1 MSPFFSYFTLSA
13 YYLASGLCLAFFL
26 AQREGLCRGGAWV
39 MALGLGCHT
48 LALWA
53 AIWTQGLLAIATFAG
68 ALSTFA
74 WALVAT
80 FLLLY
85 WRHPIKVLG
94 ALAAPLAALAVSGS
108 LILPGEAAPALSP
121 ALRSFW
127 VYLHVSL
134 AFLGNAALTL
144 AALGG
149 FFYLVQERQLKTKKF
164 GFFYRRLP
172 SLEQLDALNYWCLTI
187 GFPLLTGAIITG
199 SLYAQLTLGR
209 FWNWDPKEIFT
220 LIAWL
225 IYAVLLHERL
235 AVGWR
240 GRRAALL
247 AICGFVVL
255 IITFAGAN
263 LWLSSY
269 HSFAAFTRQP

>member
-1 MSPFFSYFTLSA
+1 MAETLLFLVAAVYYGASA
-13 YYLASGLCLAFFL
+13 LCLGFFL
-26 AQREGLCRGGAWV
+26 AQRESFCRGGAWL
-39 MALGLGCHT
+39 MLFGLGCHT
-48 LALWA
+48 LALA
-53 AIWTQGLLAIATFAG
+53 AGIWTRGLVLVATFGG
-68 ALSTFA
+68 ALSLFA
-74 WALVAT
+74 WALVAA

-94 ALAAPLAALAVSGS
+94 ALVAPVAALVVSGS
-108 LILPGEAAPALSP
+108 LILPGQATAVSP
-121 ALRSFW
+121 ALRSIW
-127 VYLHVSL
+127 VYLHIAL
-134 AFLGNAALTL
+134 AFLGIAALTL
-144 AALGG
+144 AGLGG
-149 FFYLVQERQLKTKKF
+149 IFYLIQERALKVKKF

-172 SLEQLDALNYWCLTI
+172 SLEQLDALNYWCLTV

-240 GRRAALL
+240 GRRAALF
-247 AICGFVVL
+247 AICGFIVL
-255 IITFAGAN
+255 IITFVGAN
-263 LWLSSY
+263 LWFSSY

>member
-1 MSPFFSYFTLSA
+1 MGLAFSYVTLMV
-13 YYLASGLCLAFFL
+13 YFLASGLWLAFFL
-26 AQREGLCRGGAWV
+26 AQRESLSRSGAWV
-39 MALGLGCHT
+39 MGFGLGCHT
-48 LALWA
+48 LALA
-53 AIWTQGLLAIATFAG
+53 AWFWQQGLLLAATFAG
-68 ALSTFA
+68 ALSLFA
-74 WALVAT
+74 WTLVAA

-94 ALAAPLAALAVSGS
+94 ALAAPLAALVVFGSLVLPGQAEAVSPDLGH
-108 LILPGEAAPALSP
+108 
-121 ALRSFW
+121 FW
-127 VYLHVSL
+127 VYLHVAL

-144 AALGG
+144 AGLGG
-149 FFYLVQERQLKTKKF
+149 IFYLVQERQLKGKKF
-164 GFFYRRLP
+164 GFFYHRLP
-172 SLEQLDALNYWCLTI
+172 SLEQLDDLNYWCLTI

-209 FWNWDPKEIFT
+209 FWNWDPKEILT

-240 GRRAALL
+240 GRRAALM

-255 IITFAGAN
+255 VITFVGAN
-263 LWLSSY
+263 LWFSTY
-269 HSFAAFTRQP
+269 HSFAAFTGQP

>member
-1 MSPFFSYFTLSA
+1 MGALFSYLTLTA
-13 YYLASGLCLAFFL
+13 YYVASGLFVAFFL
-26 AQREGLCRGGAWV
+26 AQREGFCRGGAW
-39 MALGLGCHT
+39 MTALGLGFHS
-48 LALWA
+48 LALVV

-68 ALSTFA
+68 ALSAFA
-74 WALVAT
+74 WALVAA

-85 WRHPIKVLG
+85 WQHPIKVLG
-94 ALAAPLAALAVSGS
+94 ALAAPLAALVVSGS
-108 LILPGEAAPALSP
+108 LILPGEAAAVSP
-121 ALRSFW
+121 TLRSFW
-127 VYLHVSL
+127 VYLHVML

-144 AALGG
+144 AGLGG
-149 FFYLVQERQLKTKKF
+149 IFYLVQERQLKAKKF

-209 FWNWDPKEIFT
+209 FWNWDPKEILT
-220 LIAWL
+220 LMAWL

-240 GRRAALL
+240 GRRAALM
-247 AICGFVVL
+247 AICGFVIL
-255 IITFAGAN
+255 IITFVGAN

>member
-1 MSPFFSYFTLSA
+1 LSSLFSYLTLMA
-13 YYLASGLCLAFFL
+13 YYLAGALCLAFFL
-26 AQREGLCRGGAWV
+26 AQRESFCRGGASLLI
-39 MALGLGCHT
+39 LGLVCHT
-48 LALWA
+48 LALA
-53 AIWTQGLLAIATFAG
+53 AGLWSQGLLAVATFAG
-68 ALSTFA
+68 ALSIFA
-74 WALVAT
+74 WALVAA

-85 WRHPIKVLG
+85 WRYPIKVLG
-94 ALAAPLAALAVSGS
+94 ALVAPLAALVVSGS
-108 LILPGEAAPALSP
+108 LILPSQATTVSP

-127 VYLHVSL
+127 VYIHIIL
-134 AFLGNAALTL
+134 AFLGNASLTL
-144 AALGG
+144 AGLGG
-149 FFYLVQERQLKTKKF
+149 IFYLIQERALKGKKF

-172 SLEQLDALNYWCLTI
+172 SLEQLDALNYWCLTV

-209 FWNWDPKEIFT
+209 FWNWDPKEILT

-240 GRRAALL
+240 GRRAALM

-255 IITFAGAN
+255 IITFVGAN
-263 LWLSSY
+263 LWFSSY
-269 HSFAAFTRQP
+269 HSFAAFTQQP